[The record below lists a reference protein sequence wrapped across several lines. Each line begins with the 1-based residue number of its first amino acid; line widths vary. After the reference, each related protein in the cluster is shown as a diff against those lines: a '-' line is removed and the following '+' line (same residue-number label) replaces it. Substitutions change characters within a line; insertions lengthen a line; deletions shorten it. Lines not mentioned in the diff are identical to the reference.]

1 MNRRA
6 RPYSMELRNA
16 KAAETKARIRQ
27 AALEVHAEHLWEG
40 FTLEE
45 VARRAGTTVQ
55 TVLRIYGSKAALQ
68 RLLLEA
74 SSEHERRPSPPGD
87 VGAAVDALYDDYEV
101 IGDQVIRL
109 LADEPRVSGM
119 PELLNQGRAGHR
131 RWTET
136 AFAPQLEAK
145 RGAAREQALIG
156 LLLATDVYTWKLLRR
171 DFRLD
176 RPAAE
181 RIVID
186 IIRAITE
193 KGGSTWPVCCGHAGT
208 EAET

>member
-1 MNRRA
+1 M
-6 RPYSMELRNA
+6 
-16 KAAETKARIRQ
+16 
-27 AALEVHAEHLWEG
+27 
-40 FTLEE
+40 
-45 VARRAGTTVQ
+45 
-55 TVLRIYGSKAALQ
+55 
-68 RLLLEA
+68 
-74 SSEHERRPSPPGD
+74 
-87 VGAAVDALYDDYEV
+87 DALYDDYEV

-193 KGGSTWPVCCGHAGT
+193 KGGSHGQSVVGMLGRRRKPDPESGRR
-208 EAET
+208 